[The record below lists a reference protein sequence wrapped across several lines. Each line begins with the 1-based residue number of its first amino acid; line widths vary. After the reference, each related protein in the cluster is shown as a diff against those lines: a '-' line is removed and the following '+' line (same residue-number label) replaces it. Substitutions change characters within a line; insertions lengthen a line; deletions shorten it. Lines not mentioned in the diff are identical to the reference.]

1 MQTPLKTWQF
11 RLGIAL
17 IALSMAGYLLQYVI
31 FQDSNQL
38 FVALLNDLSF
48 VFLQVF
54 VVTIVVDELLSRHE
68 KQRRMEKLDMV
79 IGSFFSEIGTELLRI
94 FSDWDEVL
102 GAIRQRLQLTMLWTE
117 EQFDI
122 VAASMLHHEYRV
134 APEAVHPQLLR
145 CMLGAKHDFLLRLME
160 NPNLL
165 EHERFTPLLMS
176 TFHLT
181 EELLARRDPE
191 ALPESDIRH
200 LAGDVDRVYGQ
211 LARFWLEYMKYL
223 KGNYPYLFSLAVRMN
238 PFDECASAEVHY

>member
-1 MQTPLKTWQF
+1 MQTLLKTWQF

-17 IALSMAGYLLQYVI
+17 IALSTAGYVFQYAV
-31 FQDSNQL
+31 FRDSNQL

-54 VVTIVVDELLSRHE
+54 VVTIVVHELLRRHE
-68 KQRRMEKLDMV
+68 KRTRMEKLNMV
-79 IGSFFSEIGTELLRI
+79 VGAFFSEIGTEMLRL
-94 FSDWDEVL
+94 FSDWDEGL
-102 GAIRQRLQLTMLWTE
+102 GAARQRLHVTMLWTE
-117 EQFDI
+117 EQFDS
-122 VAASMLHHEYRV
+122 VAVSMVGHEYRV
-134 APEAVHPQLLR
+134 APEAVRPQLLR
-145 CMLGAKHDFLLRLME
+145 SLLGSKHDFLLRLME

-191 ALPESDIRH
+191 SLPESDIRH
-200 LAGDVDRVYGQ
+200 IAGDVDRVYGQ
-211 LARFWLEYMKYL
+211 LALFWLEYMKYL